1 MKRDEIDTS
10 IQQEVYVREKIK
22 IVVSCTLILVCL
34 PYLITYFFQGE
45 QTAAKPKSEESSKI
59 AGILASQV
67 PVNVEEEAL
76 KAQAVIVRTQL
87 AWCEE
92 HEEEE
97 PESLSKKE
105 MEQLWGQEKYYE
117 FYEKMIRAAEET
129 DGQVM
134 TFDKKVI
141 NPSFHK
147 VSAGTTRDGSQIYKD
162 TPYLLSV
169 SSQKDVLADDYL
181 NVQFFTQKEFDDRM
195 ATLLASGA
203 EGEENQD
210 EAKESSEQEDEN
222 QDKEIEEY
230 LKSIKIKTDG
240 AGYVTKIKAEGEE
253 VDVDAFV
260 KTFELPSS
268 CFALKAMDGHIR
280 IVTKGCGHGFGLSQY
295 GANEMAKEKKS
306 YDEILKYYFSGIKI
320 EKSGNH

>member
-1 MKRDEIDTS
+1 M
-10 IQQEVYVREKIK
+10 REKIK
-22 IVVSCTLILVCL
+22 IVISCTLILVCL

-45 QTAAKPKSEESSKI
+45 QTATVPKSEESSKI

-87 AWCEE
+87 AWCKE

-97 PESLSKKE
+97 PKSLSKKE

-117 FYEKMIRAAEET
+117 FYEKMIRAAQET

-169 SSQKDVLADDYL
+169 SSQQDVLADDYL
-181 NVQFFTQKEFDDRM
+181 NVQFFTKKEFKDRL
-195 ATLLASGA
+195 ATLLPSGA
-203 EGEENQD
+203 EGSQNEVEESAEQADAEEEDGEDQD
-210 EAKESSEQEDEN
+210 E
-222 QDKEIEEY
+222 EIEAY

-295 GANEMAKEKKS
+295 GANEMAKEKKN